1 MPVNSVLSETTR
13 DRSRSSRRRRTEPTL
28 KKKLL
33 FVLGAAVGYVV
44 GTRTGRQGYEKL
56 KSQVGEVWQKPAVQD
71 GIVRAEVFAE
81 EKIPVVG
88 GTVSAAVKT
97 AADSVTNAVKK
108 NEATTGSTDGSGDS
122 QSNESGSPSPTA

>member
-1 MPVNSVLSETTR
+1 MNSVLSETTR
-13 DRSRSSRRRRTEPTL
+13 SHPRSSRRTRTEPTL

-56 KSQVGEVWQKPAVQD
+56 KSQVGDVWQKPVVQE

-81 EKIPVVG
+81 EKIPLVG
-88 GTVSAAVKT
+88 GAVSAAVQT
-97 AADSVTNAVKK
+97 AADSVTSAVKK
-108 NEATTGSTDGSGDS
+108 NEDSSPAAGSADDS
-122 QSNESGSPSPTA
+122 TPNDSDKPSESV

>member
-1 MPVNSVLSETTR
+1 M
-13 DRSRSSRRRRTEPTL
+13 

-56 KSQVGEVWQKPAVQD
+56 KHQVGEVWQKPAVQD
-71 GIVRAEVFAE
+71 GIVRAEIFAE

-88 GTVSAAVKT
+88 STVSAAVQG
-97 AADSVTNAVKK
+97 AAESVTNAVKK
-108 NEATTGSTDGSGDS
+108 NEGSSSSSGAASSDTPPDASKPGDAGSTT
-122 QSNESGSPSPTA
+122 PSL

>member
-1 MPVNSVLSETTR
+1 
-13 DRSRSSRRRRTEPTL
+13 L

-56 KSQVGEVWQKPAVQD
+56 KSQVGDVWQKPVVQE

-81 EKIPVVG
+81 DKIPLVG
-88 GTVSAAVKT
+88 GAVSAAVQS
-97 AADSVTNAVKK
+97 AADSVTSAVKK
-108 NEATTGSTDGSGDS
+108 NDQSSSESDSTNDS
-122 QSNESGSPSPTA
+122 TPNDSANSSPSV

>member
-1 MPVNSVLSETTR
+1 M
-13 DRSRSSRRRRTEPTL
+13 

-44 GTRTGRQGYEKL
+44 GTRTGRKGYEKL
-56 KSQVGEVWQKPAVQD
+56 KDQVGAVWQKPAVQD
-71 GIVRAEVFAE
+71 GIVHAEVFAE

-88 GTVSAAVKT
+88 STVSAAVKT

-108 NEATTGSTDGSGDS
+108 NEESSTSVDDESGDS
-122 QSNESGSPSPTA
+122 KPGSSTPTA

>member
-1 MPVNSVLSETTR
+1 M
-13 DRSRSSRRRRTEPTL
+13 

-44 GTRTGRQGYEKL
+44 GTRTGRKGYEKL
-56 KSQVGEVWQKPAVQD
+56 KDQVGEVWQKPAVQD
-71 GIVRAEVFAE
+71 GIVRAELFAE

-88 GTVSAAVKT
+88 HTVSAAVQT

-108 NEATTGSTDGSGDS
+108 NDESSSSDAIDSHDSPDGSA
-122 QSNESGSPSPTA
+122 NTPSA

>member
-1 MPVNSVLSETTR
+1 M
-13 DRSRSSRRRRTEPTL
+13 

-56 KSQVGEVWQKPAVQD
+56 KSQVGDVWQKPVVQD

-108 NEATTGSTDGSGDS
+108 NEESTDSTDS
-122 QSNESGSPSPTA
+122 SDDSRSNDSGSPSPSA